1 MSNVNKEVAGVF
13 EIILMHATTKHAQTI
28 GMLEWSHAAIVQALN
43 IQTGQRRSLCH
54 KYVSIAVLNYNT
66 SYHVSIGCEPSR
78 FFHGRIPYEV
88 PDLKMGFRLEKTPVH
103 QVHQLLKTSSNR
115 RKRFSKTLAKMPRKL
130 ISNTK
135 RTMIRKI
142 TRQNL
147 NEKIMSTFWS
157 LKQTSLQNFV
167 GLSLRILKRLY
178 HTILIWYAE
187 IGQTE
192 CKCFIACVYANS
204 HHDNQ
209 CPMYKERH
217 ENGNPIREWAL
228 NMMIRTPEHKIAN
241 TTGWFLI
248 TVTVLWH
255 PIHPNLQYDLIW

>member
-1 MSNVNKEVAGVF
+1 MEVFSRNFFAYPTSSQDAKTIAEVITIILTKHAYLPSTLFSDKGWFFMSNVNKEVAGVF

-167 GLSLRILKRLY
+167 GLSLRILK
-178 HTILIWYAE
+178 
-187 IGQTE
+187 
-192 CKCFIACVYANS
+192 S
-204 HHDNQ
+204 S
-209 CPMYKERH
+209 
-217 ENGNPIREWAL
+217 
-228 NMMIRTPEHKIAN
+228 
-241 TTGWFLI
+241 TT
-248 TVTVLWH
+248 
-255 PIHPNLQYDLIW
+255 QY